1 MAETATKGGGM
12 GVSGQ
17 ARSITATRTALV
29 VLSILALVG
38 VLVICGG
45 CDNESTISPVVS
57 GSAETVQPSTTQ
69 PGAEPEAQATG
80 AESSAAAPE
89 TAPTGQDPDVLLGMD
104 DFGTQVLLHVGDRV
118 RVVLEPK
125 VTSGVR
131 AVSWEFMP
139 YVVQEVDSGADMV
152 GDRVVKCWL
161 ELEAVTPGPV
171 TVRAVY
177 QYQVKT
183 DAKWVV
189 YITVKE

>member
-1 MAETATKGGGM
+1 
-12 GVSGQ
+12 
-17 ARSITATRTALV
+17 
-29 VLSILALVG
+29 
-38 VLVICGG
+38 
-45 CDNESTISPVVS
+45 
-57 GSAETVQPSTTQ
+57 
-69 PGAEPEAQATG
+69 
-80 AESSAAAPE
+80 
-89 TAPTGQDPDVLLGMD
+89 MD